1 MLDIIS
7 SRRNDYCFLSRE
19 AIEAF
24 TGVLPTV
31 YVASNCRCPPTHPK
45 INVAEPAKCLKNLD
59 GDTDT
64 VSRLNDTAHPTEF
77 ATDGDSLSYWL
88 SEITE
93 NATIHINLAYAG
105 LQVGFSI
112 LSVIYDQEKRFK
124 NKAFINIADFFNVSL
139 D

>member
-1 MLDIIS
+1 MLNYIFLIIS

-105 LQVGFSI
+105 LQVGFFNSECYLLPRKTI
-112 LSVIYDQEKRFK
+112 QEESVHQYC
-124 NKAFINIADFFNVSL
+124 
-139 D
+139 